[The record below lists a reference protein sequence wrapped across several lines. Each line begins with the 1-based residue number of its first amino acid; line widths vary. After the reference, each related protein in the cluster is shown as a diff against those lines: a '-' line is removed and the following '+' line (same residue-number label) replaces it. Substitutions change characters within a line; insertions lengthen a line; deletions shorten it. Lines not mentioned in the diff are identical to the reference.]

1 MVGFIGKYLLPRE
14 IDFNKAL
21 LNQARLGRSMVEEL
35 YQACV
40 DEDKDRLA
48 SLSTAATQAR
58 KLKARNMG
66 QLLDVFITPYDK
78 ESIYRMITQ
87 LDWVTLSVKH
97 FVLETD
103 LYDIHE
109 LAEYEPILKML
120 ARMAIALE
128 KGIASLPSKTL
139 GIIAPKIDQVHDL
152 YDEVVETCAK
162 TTATLLAQDDIKHI
176 IRHKDILLQLKEI
189 AKRLHI
195 SANTLEDMAIKI
207 V

>member
-1 MVGFIGKYLLPRE
+1 MMGFIGKYLLPKE
-14 IDFNKAL
+14 IDFNAAL
-21 LNQARLGRSMVEEL
+21 LRQATIGRSMVEEL
-35 YQACV
+35 HQACV
-40 DEDKDRLA
+40 DEDRARLA
-48 SLSTAATQAR
+48 SLSATALQAR
-58 KLKARNMG
+58 ELKAQNMA

-103 LYDIHE
+103 VYDIHE

-120 ARMAIALE
+120 ATMADALE
-128 KGIASLPSKTL
+128 QGIAHLPARTL
-139 GIIAPKIDQVHDL
+139 NRISPKIDQIHDS
-152 YDEVVETCAK
+152 YDEVVEACAK
-162 TTATLLAQDDIKHI
+162 TTAKLLAQDDIKHI

-189 AKRLHI
+189 AKRLHV

>member
-1 MVGFIGKYLLPRE
+1 M
-14 IDFNKAL
+14 
-21 LNQARLGRSMVEEL
+21 
-35 YQACV
+35 
-40 DEDKDRLA
+40 
-48 SLSTAATQAR
+48 QAR
-58 KLKARNMG
+58 KLKAKNMG

-109 LAEYEPILKML
+109 LAEYEPILRTL
-120 ARMAIALE
+120 ATMAIALE

-195 SANTLEDMAIKI
+195 SANTLELEFRVSNI
-207 V
+207 VPPYIFG